1 MIRILLTSALFSSGR
16 IMRFRS
22 LLVVLTLCVPALS
35 FSGTAQSDAR
45 PLLNQL
51 ISKYEGISSIESHV
65 HLTIELPEQSA
76 VEQDMTIYQKE
87 NMFRLESKDQT
98 VISDGKT
105 IWTYTPEDN
114 RVVLT
119 YADAGETDSGM
130 NFNSPHAML
139 KQLLDQSSM
148 QRLAGTVKKGKH
160 LLTVV
165 EMKPK
170 DVDSEFFKVKLLVDK
185 ARLTLKE
192 LKSFSKDGSRYILSI
207 DKVIPNPSLKKTL
220 FTFDKTKYPGVEV
233 EDLRI

>member
-1 MIRILLTSALFSSGR
+1 
-16 IMRFRS
+16 
-22 LLVVLTLCVPALS
+22 
-35 FSGTAQSDAR
+35 
-45 PLLNQL
+45 
-51 ISKYEGISSIESHV
+51 
-65 HLTIELPEQSA
+65 
-76 VEQDMTIYQKE
+76 
-87 NMFRLESKDQT
+87 
-98 VISDGKT
+98 
-105 IWTYTPEDN
+105 
-114 RVVLT
+114 
-119 YADAGETDSGM
+119 M

-148 QRLAGTVKKGKH
+148 QRLAGTVKKGKQ